1 MNTYMNIPKLHQ
13 IAALCWVALLALG
26 PAHLYGASKA
36 TTPEPADV
44 KALSSEESQRLTAAR
59 RIAADDPE
67 VSTAY
72 EQAKA
77 DKAAARKA
85 YLDYKS
91 TRERAA
97 SSENAWR
104 SLSEKALAKADPAA
118 EALVA
123 KEKAAFRA
131 RMAASRPEAKAGKR
145 PAVKVAEDD
154 GDDAGSEEDSI

>member
-1 MNTYMNIPKLHQ
+1 MYTLKLHPL
-13 IAALCWVALLALG
+13 AALCWVALASLAPTHVL
-26 PAHLYGASKA
+26 AA
-36 TTPEPADV
+36 TQVAQSAPADS
-44 KALSSEESQRLTAAR
+44 KALSTEEHQRLTAAR
-59 RIAADDPE
+59 RVAAENPE
-67 VSTAY
+67 VAAAY

-85 YLDYKS
+85 YLDFKS
-91 TRERAA
+91 TRERAT

-104 SLSEKALAKADPAA
+104 SLHDKALAKADPAA

-131 RMAASRPEAKAGKR
+131 RMAANRPEPKAGKH

-154 GDDAGSEEDSI
+154 GDDAGSEEGSI

>member
-1 MNTYMNIPKLHQ
+1 MNTYMNIPKPHQ

-36 TTPEPADV
+36 TTPAPADV

-104 SLSEKALAKADPAA
+104 SLSDKALAKADPCSGS
-118 EALVA
+118 L
-123 KEKAAFRA
+123 
-131 RMAASRPEAKAGKR
+131 SGKR
-145 PAVKVAEDD
+145 E
-154 GDDAGSEEDSI
+154 GSLPRAHGSQSSRSKGGQAPCR

>member
-1 MNTYMNIPKLHQ
+1 MYTLKTHR
-13 IAALCWVALLALG
+13 IAALCWVAVIALT
-26 PAHLYGASKA
+26 PSHLYGASKTA
-36 TTPEPADV
+36 TPASADV

-59 RIAADDPE
+59 RVAADDPE
-67 VSTAY
+67 VSAAY
-72 EQAKA
+72 EQAKS
-77 DKAAARKA
+77 DKASARKA

-131 RMAASRPEAKAGKR
+131 RMAASRPEAKAGKH
-145 PAVKVAEDD
+145 PVVKVAEDD
-154 GDDAGSEEDSI
+154 GDDAGSEEGSI